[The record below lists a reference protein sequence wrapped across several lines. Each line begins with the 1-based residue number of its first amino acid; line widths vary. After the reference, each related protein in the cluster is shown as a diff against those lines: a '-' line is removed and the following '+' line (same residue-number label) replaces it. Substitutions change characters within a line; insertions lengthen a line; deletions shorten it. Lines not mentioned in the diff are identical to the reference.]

1 MHGSRVPGTL
11 DPSLPPLLIY
21 SHAQLLLL
29 DTLPHPPYYDLHIPS
44 SDTQLVLPVASAIQA
59 QNIGKTYNPRSKNAV
74 QALRGVSFEVQQG
87 EIVGLIGPNGAGKS
101 TLLRILLG
109 FLNADEGGSV
119 SILSHHP
126 ESLETR
132 QEIGY
137 QADSQFRS
145 PGVRTSAFLELHALL
160 AGNSNPT
167 EEVTAVLRHF
177 NLLNA
182 AGRKLSALSKGMRQK
197 IELAVAFVGSP
208 KVVFLDEPTASLDP
222 PSVFELR
229 EFLTQ
234 QKEKGTTVFFSSHN
248 LTEVENV
255 CDRVLFI
262 LDGALVAEHSLAGT
276 PPGFLEESFRKHLV
290 ERKPL

>member
-1 MHGSRVPGTL
+1 MEAP
-11 DPSLPPLLIY
+11 
-21 SHAQLLLL
+21 
-29 DTLPHPPYYDLHIPS
+29 
-44 SDTQLVLPVASAIQA
+44 VLAIQA
-59 QNIGKTYNPRSKNAV
+59 ENVSKTYNPRSKSPV
-74 QALRGVSFEVQQG
+74 HALKGVSFQVRQG

-109 FLNADEGGSV
+109 FLNADDGASV
-119 SILSHHP
+119 SILAMHP
-126 ESLETR
+126 ESLAAR
-132 QEIGY
+132 QYIGY

-145 PGVRTSAFLELHALL
+145 ITVSTQAFLELHALL
-160 AGNSNPT
+160 VGSPRPT
-167 EEVTAVLRHF
+167 EEVAEILKHF
-177 NLLNA
+177 SLTNA

-262 LDGALVAEHSLAGT
+262 YDGSLVAEHSLAGT
-276 PPGFLEESFRKHLV
+276 SQGFLEEAFRKHLI
-290 ERKPL
+290 ERKLS

>member
-1 MHGSRVPGTL
+1 
-11 DPSLPPLLIY
+11 
-21 SHAQLLLL
+21 
-29 DTLPHPPYYDLHIPS
+29 
-44 SDTQLVLPVASAIQA
+44 
-59 QNIGKTYNPRSKNAV
+59 
-74 QALRGVSFEVQQG
+74 LRDVSFEVQQG

-109 FLNADEGGSV
+109 FLNADKGGSV
-119 SILSHHP
+119 SILSQHP
-126 ESLETR
+126 ESLEAR
-132 QEIGY
+132 RGIGY
-137 QADSQFRS
+137 QADTQFRS

-160 AGNSNPT
+160 AGNADPT
-167 EEVTAVLRHF
+167 DEVTAVLRHF

-182 AGRKLSALSKGMRQK
+182 AARKLSALSKGMRQK

-262 LDGALVAEHSLAGT
+262 LDGTLVAEHSLAGT

-290 ERKPL
+290 ERKPS

>member
-1 MHGSRVPGTL
+1 VP
-11 DPSLPPLLIY
+11 
-21 SHAQLLLL
+21 
-29 DTLPHPPYYDLHIPS
+29 
-44 SDTQLVLPVASAIQA
+44 SAIQA
-59 QNIGKTYNPRSKNAV
+59 QNIGKTFNPRSKNAV
-74 QALRGVSFEVQQG
+74 HALRGVSFEVQEG

-109 FLNADEGGSV
+109 FLDGDAGGSV
-119 SILSHHP
+119 SVLSSHP
-126 ESLETR
+126 ESLSAR
-132 QEIGY
+132 SEIGY
-137 QADSQFRS
+137 QADTQFRS
-145 PGVRTSAFLELHALL
+145 PTVTTSAFLELHALL
-160 AGNSNPT
+160 AGNTAPA
-167 EEVTAVLRHF
+167 EEVSGLLRHF
-177 NLLNA
+177 NLSNA

-234 QKEKGTTVFFSSHN
+234 QKAKGTTVFFSSHN
-248 LTEVENV
+248 LTEVEHV

-276 PPGFLEESFRKHLV
+276 PAGFLEESFRKHLV
-290 ERKPL
+290 ERKPS

>member
-1 MHGSRVPGTL
+1 MPAAT
-11 DPSLPPLLIY
+11 P
-21 SHAQLLLL
+21 
-29 DTLPHPPYYDLHIPS
+29 
-44 SDTQLVLPVASAIQA
+44 AIEA
-59 QNIGKTYNPRSKNAV
+59 QNISKTYNPRSKNSV
-74 QALRGVSFEVQQG
+74 HALNGVSFQVGQG

-109 FLNADEGGSV
+109 FLDADRGGLA
-119 SILSHHP
+119 SILGDHP
-126 ESLETR
+126 ESINSR
-132 QEIGY
+132 QQIGY

-145 PGVRTSAFLELHALL
+145 NTITTRTFLELHSILMGNAAPADEVEALL
-160 AGNSNPT
+160 K
-167 EEVTAVLRHF
+167 HF
-177 NLLNA
+177 NLSNA
-182 AGRKLSALSKGMRQK
+182 AARKLSALSKGMRQK
-197 IELAVAFVGSP
+197 IELSVAFVGSP

-234 QKEKGTTVFFSSHN
+234 QKTKGTTVFFSSHN

-262 LDGALVAEHSLAGT
+262 YDGKLVAEHSLAGT

-290 ERKPL
+290 ERRMS

>member
-1 MHGSRVPGTL
+1 MPT
-11 DPSLPPLLIY
+11 
-21 SHAQLLLL
+21 
-29 DTLPHPPYYDLHIPS
+29 
-44 SDTQLVLPVASAIQA
+44 VASAIQA
-59 QNIGKTYNPRSKNAV
+59 ENISKTFSPRSKNAV
-74 QALRGVSFEVQQG
+74 RALRGVSFDVQQG

-109 FLNADEGGSV
+109 FLNADEGGTV

-126 ESLETR
+126 ESIETR
-132 QEIGY
+132 RAIGY
-137 QADSQFRS
+137 QADTQFRS
-145 PGVRTSAFLELHALL
+145 SSVRTSAFLELHALL
-160 AGNSNPT
+160 AGNDNPT

-182 AGRKLSALSKGMRQK
+182 SGRKLSALSKGMRQK

-234 QKEKGTTVFFSSHN
+234 QKAKGTTVFFSSHN

-290 ERKPL
+290 ERKPS

>member
-1 MHGSRVPGTL
+1 MQA
-11 DPSLPPLLIY
+11 PP
-21 SHAQLLLL
+21 
-29 DTLPHPPYYDLHIPS
+29 P
-44 SDTQLVLPVASAIQA
+44 AIQA
-59 QNIGKTYNPRSKNAV
+59 DNISKTYNPRSKNPV
-74 QALRGVSFEVQQG
+74 HALNGVSFEVRQG

-109 FLNADEGGSV
+109 FLDADGDGRIA
-119 SILSHHP
+119 ILSNHP
-126 ESLETR
+126 ESLTTR
-132 QEIGY
+132 GQIGY

-145 PGVRTSAFLELHALL
+145 PTITTKAFLELHALL
-160 AGNSNPT
+160 AGSPQPS
-167 EEVTAVLRHF
+167 EEVAQLLGQF
-177 NLLNA
+177 NLSNM

-197 IELAVAFVGSP
+197 IELSVAFVGSP

-234 QKEKGTTVFFSSHN
+234 QKSRGTTVFFSSHN

-262 LDGALVAEHSLAGT
+262 SDGKLVAEHSLVGT
-276 PPGFLEESFRKHLV
+276 PPGFLEEAFRKQLV
-290 ERKPL
+290 ERGMS

>member
-1 MHGSRVPGTL
+1 MTSAAP
-11 DPSLPPLLIY
+11 
-21 SHAQLLLL
+21 
-29 DTLPHPPYYDLHIPS
+29 
-44 SDTQLVLPVASAIQA
+44 AIQA
-59 QNIGKTYNPRSKNAV
+59 DNISKTYNPRSKNAV
-74 QALRGVSFEVQQG
+74 HALDGVSFQVSQG

-109 FLNADEGGSV
+109 FLNADSGGNA
-119 SILSHHP
+119 SILGNHP
-126 ESLETR
+126 ESINARR
-132 QEIGY
+132 QIGY

-145 PGVRTSAFLELHALL
+145 NTITTRSFLELHSIMMGNASPANEVEGLL
-160 AGNSNPT
+160 K
-167 EEVTAVLRHF
+167 HF
-177 NLLNA
+177 NLSNA
-182 AGRKLSALSKGMRQK
+182 AARKLSALSKGMRQK
-197 IELAVAFVGSP
+197 IELSVAFVGSP

-234 QKEKGTTVFFSSHN
+234 QKAKGSTVFFSSHN

-262 LDGALVAEHSLAGT
+262 YDGKLVAEHSLAGT

-290 ERKPL
+290 ERRAS

>member
-1 MHGSRVPGTL
+1 MESP
-11 DPSLPPLLIY
+11 
-21 SHAQLLLL
+21 
-29 DTLPHPPYYDLHIPS
+29 
-44 SDTQLVLPVASAIQA
+44 AIQA
-59 QNIGKTYNPRSKNAV
+59 DNISKTYSARSKNPV
-74 QALRGVSFEVQQG
+74 RALNGVSFQVGQG

-109 FLNADEGGSV
+109 FLNADAGGSV
-119 SILSHHP
+119 SILANHP
-126 ESLETR
+126 ESLTTR
-132 QEIGY
+132 RQIGY

-145 PGVRTSAFLELHALL
+145 PTLSTQAFLELHAVL
-160 AGNSNPT
+160 AGSVQPAD
-167 EEVTAVLRHF
+167 EVAGLLNHF
-177 NLLNA
+177 NLSKA

-197 IELAVAFVGSP
+197 IELSVAFVGSP

-234 QKEKGTTVFFSSHN
+234 QKSKGTTVFFSSHN

-262 LDGALVAEHSLAGT
+262 YDGDLVAEHSLAGT
-276 PPGFLEESFRKHLV
+276 PPGFLEEAFRKHLV
-290 ERKPL
+290 ERKAS

>member
-1 MHGSRVPGTL
+1 MQET
-11 DPSLPPLLIY
+11 
-21 SHAQLLLL
+21 
-29 DTLPHPPYYDLHIPS
+29 
-44 SDTQLVLPVASAIQA
+44 SAAINA
-59 QNIGKTYNPRSKNAV
+59 ENISKTYSPRSKNPV
-74 QALRGVSFEVQQG
+74 QALKGVSFQVRQG

-109 FLNADEGGSV
+109 FLDADKGGSV
-119 SILSHHP
+119 SVLSAHP
-126 ESLETR
+126 ESLATR
-132 QEIGY
+132 SGIGY

-145 PGVRTSAFLELHALL
+145 NTISARVFLELHATL
-160 AGNSNPT
+160 AGNSQPAD
-167 EEVTAVLRHF
+167 EVAGLLKHF
-177 NLLNA
+177 NLSNA

-229 EFLTQ
+229 EHLTQ
-234 QKEKGTTVFFSSHN
+234 QKGKGTTVFFSSHN
-248 LTEVENV
+248 LTEVEHV

-262 LDGALVAEHSLAGT
+262 YDGRLVAEHTLSGT

-290 ERKPL
+290 ERRDL

>member
-1 MHGSRVPGTL
+1 MEARPAAV
-11 DPSLPPLLIY
+11 
-21 SHAQLLLL
+21 
-29 DTLPHPPYYDLHIPS
+29 
-44 SDTQLVLPVASAIQA
+44 QA
-59 QNIGKTYNPRSKNAV
+59 ENISKTYNPRSKNAV
-74 QALRGVSFEVQQG
+74 FALKGVRFRVEQG

-109 FLNADEGGSV
+109 FLNADDGATV
-119 SILSHHP
+119 SILGDHP
-126 ESLETR
+126 ESLVSR
-132 QEIGY
+132 KQIGY
-137 QADSQFRS
+137 QADSHFRS
-145 PGVRTSAFLELHALL
+145 NTVSTRTFLELHALL
-160 AGNSNPT
+160 AGNPAPT
-167 EEVTAVLRHF
+167 EEVDGILKHF
-177 NLLNA
+177 NLTNA

-234 QKEKGTTVFFSSHN
+234 EKAKGTTVFFSSHN

-262 LDGALVAEHSLAGT
+262 LDGSLIAEHSLEGT
-276 PPGFLEESFRKHLV
+276 PQGFLEESFRKHLV
-290 ERKPL
+290 ERKGS